1 MNDVDR
7 RSILQGAIGAIS
19 LAQWGR
25 QPHRKPKRSNLKKT
39 PPTGAGKKPL

>member
-19 LAQWGR
+19 LAALGPSAAPQAEAQ
-25 QPHRKPKRSNLKKT
+25 QPQEDPA
-39 PPTGAGKKPL
+39 TGAGKKPL